1 MTRDP
6 IAILTARIT
15 DLNLQILQLTRRIE
29 ALEEKGDD
37 EEASQ
42 DELTCQRLC
51 IVDEEGT
58 ERIKLEVDEDDNATV
73 EFCDPDGTRRIFCG
87 AFTDGEAYT
96 HWADAQGDP
105 VLIVRCT
112 ADGAGTFEEP
122 KDE

>member
-6 IAILTARIT
+6 IATLTARIT
-15 DLNLQILQLTRRIE
+15 DLNFQILQLTRRIE
-29 ALEEKGDD
+29 ALEEERID
-37 EEASQ
+37 EGASSDQ
-42 DELTCQRLC
+42 VTCQRLC
-51 IVDEEGT
+51 IIDDAGT
-58 ERIKLEVDEDDNATV
+58 ERITLEVDADDNATI
-73 EFCDPDGTRRIFCG
+73 EFCDPDGTRRVFGG

-122 KDE
+122 KDT